1 MRLTK
6 LLIFTVVLLLQS
18 INVNSQEIPATT
30 NNGKKVILNQD
41 DFTWRYVN
49 SNETDKPCQ
58 TNKTGG
64 IKIVNKTSH
73 DLYFCYCTAY
83 VSSVSDLN
91 TIVVKANTTKIIND
105 LQVGNSFAA
114 YIYNWKVTYEIPDGK
129 TSFSGISGFQKG
141 NFNVVACS
149 SKIIEIED

>member
-18 INVNSQEIPATT
+18 INVNAQEIPATT

-73 DLYFCYCTAY
+73 DLYFCYCTY
-83 VSSVSDLN
+83 ISD
-91 TIVVKANTTKIIND
+91 VND
-105 LQVGNSFAA
+105 LKVGNSFAA
-114 YIYNWKVTYEIPDGK
+114 YIYNWKVTYDMPNVK
-129 TSFSGISGFQKG
+129 TSFSSIFGFQNG
-141 NFNVVACS
+141 NFNVDVCS
-149 SKIIEIED
+149 SKIIEIEE

>member
-18 INVNSQEIPATT
+18 INVNAQEIPATT
-30 NNGKKVILNQD
+30 NNGKKVILNLD

-49 SNETDKPCQ
+49 TNETEKPCQ

-64 IKIVNKTSH
+64 IKIINKTSH
-73 DLYFCYCTAY
+73 DLYFCYCTY
-83 VSSVSDLN
+83 ISDINDLK
-91 TIVVKANTTKIIND
+91 IIIVKANRTKIVND
-105 LQVGNSFAA
+105 LTVGNSFSA
-114 YIYNWKVTYEIPDGK
+114 YIYNWKVTYEIPNGK
-129 TSFSGISGFQKG
+129 TPFFGISAFQNG
-141 NFNVVACS
+141 SFNVDVCS

>member
-6 LLIFTVVLLLQS
+6 LVIFTFFLLLQYVN
-18 INVNSQEIPATT
+18 INAQEIPATT

-73 DLYFCYCTAY
+73 DLYFCYCTY
-83 VSSVSDLN
+83 ISDVNDLK
-91 TIVVKANTTKIIND
+91 TIVIKANTTKIVND
-105 LQVGNSFAA
+105 LKVGNSFAA
-114 YIYNWKVTYEIPDGK
+114 YIYNWKVTYEMPNVK
-129 TSFSGISGFQKG
+129 TSFSGISGFQNG
-141 NFNVVACS
+141 NFNVDVCS